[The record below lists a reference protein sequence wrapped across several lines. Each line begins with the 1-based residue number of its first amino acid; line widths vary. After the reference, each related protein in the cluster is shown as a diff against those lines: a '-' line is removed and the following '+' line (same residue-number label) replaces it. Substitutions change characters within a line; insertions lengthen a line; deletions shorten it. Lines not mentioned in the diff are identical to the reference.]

1 MPNAPSRRPDA
12 SDNPNHEPHTNRK
25 GPGVIHVMDEGATD
39 KGCRNVADSTDH
51 SSPKLTTRKP
61 WTARCSI
68 VHSRTHAASV
78 GEYLAGCDE
87 NGKCDCESEAHN
99 PIQSGSESETPDGGK
114 KSFPKQG
121 VVVQPTRC
129 STEFNREGDTG
140 GDTGS
145 QAKEETEAEA
155 VAETE
160 DNGVRDRT
168 SKHAQRTV
176 LSTQ

>member
-1 MPNAPSRRPDA
+1 MRER
-12 SDNPNHEPHTNRK
+12 
-25 GPGVIHVMDEGATD
+25 
-39 KGCRNVADSTDH
+39 
-51 SSPKLTTRKP
+51 
-61 WTARCSI
+61 
-68 VHSRTHAASV
+68 V
-78 GEYLAGCDE
+78 GEYLSGCDE
-87 NGKCDCESEAHN
+87 NGKCDSESEAHN
-99 PIQSGSESETPDGGK
+99 PIQSGSESEPPDGGK

-140 GDTGS
+140 GDTGGE
-145 QAKEETEAEA
+145 AKEETEAEA

-168 SKHAQRTV
+168 SKQAQRAV